1 MEKMPFINDL
11 FYEPF
16 FKDETGF
23 KANLWLEA
31 FFIETKPLNFFERIK
46 AFRCFTGETNSA
58 LMLVNLLVEAKKNN
72 RPIVSV
78 NCLQVYEDRI
88 FPPAANVPCVHIAPS
103 DKPTKLEILN
113 ILVAALI
120 ETIRFNFS
128 ISLLNYYKKQS
139 WIDSTAVVLARPP
152 EIQQI
157 VSLRSEMVENETLK
171 ICYPEPPIYAEEM
184 DWLEFLKVKPST
196 PLWTC

>member
-1 MEKMPFINDL
+1 M
-11 FYEPF
+11 
-16 FKDETGF
+16 
-23 KANLWLEA
+23 
-31 FFIETKPLNFFERIK
+31 
-46 AFRCFTGETNSA
+46 
-58 LMLVNLLVEAKKNN
+58 EAKKNN

-157 VSLRSEMVENETLK
+157 S
-171 ICYPEPPIYAEEM
+171 
-184 DWLEFLKVKPST
+184 
-196 PLWTC
+196 